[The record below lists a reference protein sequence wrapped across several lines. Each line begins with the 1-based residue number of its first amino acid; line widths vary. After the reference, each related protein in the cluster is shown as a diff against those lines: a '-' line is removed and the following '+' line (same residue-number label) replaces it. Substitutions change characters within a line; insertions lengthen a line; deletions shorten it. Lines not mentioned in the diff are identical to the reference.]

1 MAIDGVR
8 FECRETTLG
17 SVAWGART
25 LEADTSWL
33 RFVPRACLRLVV
45 LVRGWYDARN
55 GGSCIEVLDCMSE
68 RFGGGMQICETIECP
83 FVGKVRRCG
92 GLTGSLR
99 SGPW

>member
-1 MAIDGVR
+1 MDGVR

-17 SVAWGART
+17 SVAWGTRI

-45 LVRGWYDARN
+45 TVRDWYDACD
-55 GGSCIEVLDCMSE
+55 GGSGIEVLDCMSE
-68 RFGGGMQICETIECP
+68 RFGVGMEICETIERP
-83 FVGKVRRCG
+83 IGGNVGRCG
-92 GLTGSLR
+92 GLAGSLR